1 MEWWIVANA
10 GLGAAKKAK
19 KNEFYTQWADIE
31 REMNAYLE
39 YDPDVFRG
47 KTLLLPCDDPEWSN
61 FTKYF
66 ALHFTDFGLKK
77 LISTSYAPDRNG
89 GGMFYEPTLFETE
102 DPSYDEAKSRSRG
115 RVFILEQ
122 KDLNNDGAINIE
134 DLRWEYLEGDGDF
147 RKAEV
152 TALRDEADVV
162 ITNPP
167 FSLFREFI
175 NWLVVGGVKFSI
187 IGSIDA
193 PTTKDFFPLI
203 MTNQLWRGRGF
214 SKGNAYFRIP
224 EAARTEYAAGVF
236 DPETMLVHFRNVTW
250 YTNIEHGRRHEP
262 LTLMTVAENIKYS
275 KHKDVRGVGYQR
287 YDNCDAIEVPHTDS
301 IPSDFDGVM
310 GLSPSFLG
318 RHNPDQFDIVGITK
332 TWFGFA
338 TKTYPKQTQVG
349 KDGKRSSVTK
359 LNDGAVLTIDSPLQG
374 KTYYEVGGQLYRQTY
389 PRILIRRKD

>member
-1 MEWWIVANA
+1 MANA
-10 GLGAAKKAK
+10 TLGAAKRAK

-39 YDPDVFRG
+39 YDPGVFRG

-77 LISTSYAPDRNG
+77 LISTSYAPDSNAG
-89 GGMFYEPTLFETE
+89 GAFYEPTLFETE
-102 DPSYDEAKSRSRG
+102 NPDYDEAKSRSRG
-115 RVFILEQ
+115 RVFILEP
-122 KDLNNDGAINIE
+122 KDLNCDGAVNIE
-134 DLRWEYLEGDGDF
+134 DLRWDYLEGDGDF

-175 NWLVVGGVKFSI
+175 TWLVAGDVKFSI

-193 PTTKDFFPLI
+193 PTTKEFFPLI
-203 MTNQLWRGRGF
+203 MDNQLWLGRGF
-214 SKGNAYFRIP
+214 AKGNAYFRIP
-224 EAARTEYAAGVF
+224 EAARTEYADGVF

-262 LTLMTVAENIKYS
+262 LTLMTTADNIKYS
-275 KHKDVRGVGYQR
+275 KHGDVRGVGYQQ
-287 YDNCDAIEVPHTDS
+287 YDNCEAIEVPHTDS
-301 IPSDFDGVM
+301 IPSDHDGVM
-310 GLSPSFLG
+310 GVPTSFLG
-318 RHNPDQFDIVGITK
+318 RHNPDQFEILGITK

-338 TKTYPKQTQVG
+338 TKIYPQQTQVG
-349 KDGKRSSVTK
+349 KNGERSTVTK
-359 LNDGAVLTIDSPLQG
+359 LNDGAVLRIKSPLLA
-374 KTYYEVGGQLYRQTY
+374 KTYYEVEGELYRQTY
-389 PRILIRRKD
+389 PRILIRKKG